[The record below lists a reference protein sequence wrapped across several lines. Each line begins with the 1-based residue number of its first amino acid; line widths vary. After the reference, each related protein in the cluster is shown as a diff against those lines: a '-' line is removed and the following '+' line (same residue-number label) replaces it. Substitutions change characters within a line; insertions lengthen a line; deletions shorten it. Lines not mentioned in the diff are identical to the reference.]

1 MQKGGVW
8 MEIRKLSMGEV
19 PPYELLLMADPSRE
33 LVEEY
38 LAIGDCRVA
47 EIKGKVIGVYV
58 LIKLDAHTSEII
70 NIAVDEEMQGQ
81 GIGKKLIRDAVQ
93 TAKELGCKTIE
104 IGTGNSSIG
113 QLLLYQKCGFRMTD
127 VIEDFFVDNYNEKIF
142 ENGIQCRDMVRLS
155 LNL

>member
-1 MQKGGVW
+1 

-38 LAIGDCRVA
+38 VAIGDCRVA

-58 LIKLDAHTSEII
+58 LIKLNAYTSEII
-70 NIAVDEEMQGQ
+70 NIAVNEEIQGQ
-81 GIGKKLIRDAVQ
+81 GIGKKLIRDAIQ
-93 TAKELGCKTIE
+93 TAQELGCKTIE

-113 QLLLYQKCGFRMTD
+113 QLLLYQKCGFRITD
-127 VIEDFFVDNYNEKIF
+127 VIEDFFVDNYDEEIF
-142 ENGIQCRDMVRLS
+142 ENGLQCRDMVRLS
-155 LNL
+155 MNL